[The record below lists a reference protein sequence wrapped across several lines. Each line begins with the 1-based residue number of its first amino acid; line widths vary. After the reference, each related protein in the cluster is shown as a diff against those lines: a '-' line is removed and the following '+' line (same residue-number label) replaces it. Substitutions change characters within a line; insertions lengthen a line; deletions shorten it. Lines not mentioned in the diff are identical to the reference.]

1 MRIDR
6 GYRNVNLSLSS
17 VRERKLSRSQT
28 PFQIINQKI
37 RDEMSLVLWSGFS
50 SGNDGSFS
58 VVCRLLTPAS
68 SLIPWCRRLVPCR
81 FHPAF
86 IILEK
91 NGEEG
96 RHRCGFKAV
105 GGGLTG
111 SGWDL
116 GTVSIDKECRRRRWV
131 RWFWFRRYPV
141 KHVSI
146 FCLLRC
152 EPRRLGYDVV
162 IGWRMSRF

>member
-68 SLIPWCRRLVPCR
+68 LLIPRCRRLAPCR
-81 FHPAF
+81 F
-86 IILEK
+86 I
-91 NGEEG
+91 
-96 RHRCGFKAV
+96 
-105 GGGLTG
+105 
-111 SGWDL
+111 
-116 GTVSIDKECRRRRWV
+116 
-131 RWFWFRRYPV
+131 
-141 KHVSI
+141 
-146 FCLLRC
+146 
-152 EPRRLGYDVV
+152 RRLYFCCFLFLCFFFLFS
-162 IGWRMSRF
+162 SRLLAFMFNREIQLGFDLHRNGLSFPCYGLVHLRSYLHQ